1 MADKP
6 TYYDKRSDFWKR
18 HWEQA
23 KPYDHYLEGHDE
35 SLTVRWYETME
46 RLPELQHE
54 QAEKLRGYN
63 RELNMLMYAG
73 VWCGD
78 CSRQGPMLK
87 KIKDAIGLDANLRVI
102 DRESSEELQD
112 ELRIVGALRV
122 PMVVF
127 LSEDFWEVGRFGD
140 RMITTYRAKAAR
152 QLGRDFNAG
161 ILTPR
166 ALANEMAEWVYI
178 VERMLIMLRLSPPL
192 RRRYDD

>member
-1 MADKP
+1 MADKT
-6 TYYDKRSDFWKR
+6 TYYDKRSDFWMKY
-18 HWEQA
+18 WDQA
-23 KPYDHYLEGHDE
+23 KPYDEYLAGHEE
-35 SLTVRWYETME
+35 SLTERWYETIE
-46 RLPELQHE
+46 RLPELETE
-54 QAEKLRGYN
+54 QLERLQGYN
-63 RELNMLMYAG
+63 RELNIFMYAG

-112 ELRIVGALRV
+112 ELRILGALRV
-122 PMVVF
+122 PVVVF

-140 RMITTYRAKAAR
+140 RMLTVYRAKAAR
-152 QLGRDFNAG
+152 QLGREFDAG

-166 ALANEMAEWVYI
+166 ALTNEMAEWVYI

-192 RRRYDD
+192 RRKYND